1 LRAPALALG
10 FWGRRRL
17 PPARWRPGGNALAAL
32 AWGGLAASGLALP
45 ANAAFQAVI
54 GKTAGPEFNSAWGAS
69 IAAPVDE
76 EILKLAGVATLAL
89 LAPAAIRG
97 PLDGWGY
104 GALTGL
110 GFPASEGVL
119 YVRHTIVLT
128 SA

>member
-1 LRAPALALG
+1 FWAL
-10 FWGRRRL
+10 RRL
-17 PPARWRPGGNALAAL
+17 HPVRSRPAGYALAAL
-32 AWGGLAASGLALP
+32 AWGGLAAFGLARP

-110 GFPASEGVL
+110 CFQAPENLL
-119 YVRHTIVLT
+119 YILIKIVLGSGEHT
-128 SA
+128 S